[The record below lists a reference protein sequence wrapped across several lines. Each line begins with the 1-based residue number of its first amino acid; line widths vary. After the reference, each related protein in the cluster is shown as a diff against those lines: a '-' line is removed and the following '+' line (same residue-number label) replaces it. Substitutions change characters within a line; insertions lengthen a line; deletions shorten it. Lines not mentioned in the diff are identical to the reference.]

1 MSTRDASTPRS
12 RARRFARKHAV
23 ALVGLAVFHFIFFFP
38 TLFMGRVVSPNDIFY
53 NYDPWRSIRGVE
65 AQNPL
70 LNDPAT
76 AYGTLISLLRAEP
89 DAFHWNRFT
98 GSGIP
103 GFGSAAAAVLS
114 PFVAIPAVAL
124 PPLAVYSG
132 IILLKVNFA
141 FVFAYLWLRVE
152 RVGKRGAAIGA
163 LAYAISGVFAVWWLW
178 QGTNATA
185 LYPAVLYVIARMF
198 SGARVR
204 FTTSALIVAAL
215 LLSGFPATIVY
226 IGWVAIAYA
235 IFLSVVR
242 RAMPLREIG
251 RAFAATAVGTL
262 AVAPF
267 VIPFVQ
273 LLKRSGYLE
282 ARADVAGRYVFP
294 LDHLRAFFD
303 PFIHGNPAEH
313 LWRGDAILGRGSNF
327 VETTV
332 FVGIAVIILSL
343 LAIPARRARTRWFW
357 LALAVL
363 LVLAIFGNVAFIQRT
378 IANLPGIGYSPLTRL
393 RVLLP
398 LVAAFLA
405 ASGASW
411 IISRVRASRVRHWL
425 AGGIAAVVAAELGL
439 FAASFYP
446 YLRPDVAKLPHS
458 QTVAWLSAQR
468 KPFRVAPTF
477 DYLWPNTS
485 ELVRLEDIRSH
496 FGSEKRYRDL
506 LQRIDPGS
514 WGGSGTV
521 LQFNSLRMDA
531 GDPLLSMLNARFVLE
546 QPSIDILRWKTIER
560 TDATGAG
567 TSARIVAPGSPLQFT
582 LVLDERNAWAL
593 DIPVRLRGPAQAE
606 GTFAVRVVVPETG
619 KPVWSRIWK
628 REEVRHVD
636 KIYVPLPRNAAA
648 GNAFVIEAEADGLAI
663 AIPRNPATP
672 QAITYGIVRTPL
684 IHVATFDDGRV
695 FENLAVLERFHAV
708 WETKA
713 MSVDEMLTDR
723 AIDYASTAVVDDNP
737 VELAELRAVPRSLR
751 RVRFTIE
758 EYGSSSRITTRAAA
772 PFFLVSSEKLTP
784 ELRIDIDGR
793 PVNPVVV
800 NGLFAGVRVG
810 SGEHRVVFSRRIGR
824 GWWPGA
830 AAAWIVIG
838 AAFVLP
844 LRRRSA
850 AGQRV

>member
-1 MSTRDASTPRS
+1 MSTKDATLRS

-23 ALVGLAVFHFIFFFP
+23 ALVGLGVFHFIFFFP
-38 TLFMGRVVSPNDIFY
+38 TLFMGRIVSPNDIFY
-53 NYDPWRSIRGVE
+53 NYDPWRSVRAVE
-65 AQNPL
+65 SQNPL

-98 GSGIP
+98 GGGIP

-114 PFVAIPAVAL
+114 PFVAIPAAVL
-124 PPLAVYSG
+124 PPLAVFSG

-152 RVGKRGAAIGA
+152 KLGRRGAAIGA

-198 SGARVR
+198 NGARVR
-204 FTTSALIVAAL
+204 FTTTALIVAAL

-226 IGWVAIAYA
+226 IGWVAIAWA
-235 IFLSVVR
+235 VFLAVVR
-242 RAMPLREIG
+242 RALPLREIV
-251 RAFAATAVGTL
+251 RALAATAVGAL
-262 AVAPF
+262 AVAPL
-267 VIPFVQ
+267 VVPFVQ
-273 LLKRSGYLE
+273 LLRRSGYLE
-282 ARADVAGRYVFP
+282 ARTDVAGRYVFP

-303 PFIHGNPAEH
+303 PFVHGNPAEH

-332 FVGIAVIILSL
+332 FVGIAVIVLSL
-343 LAIPARRARTRWFW
+343 LAIPARRARIRWFW

-363 LVLAIFGNVAFIQRT
+363 LVLAIFGNVVVIQRT

-398 LVAAFLA
+398 LAAAFLA
-405 ASGASW
+405 GSGASW
-411 IISRVRASRVRHWL
+411 IISRVRASRGRHWL
-425 AGGIAAVVAAELGL
+425 AGGIAAVIAAELGL
-439 FAASFYP
+439 FAAAFYP
-446 YLRPDVAKLPHS
+446 YLRPDVARLPHS
-458 QTVAWLSAQR
+458 QTVTWLSAQR
-468 KPFRVAPTF
+468 EPFRVAPTF

-521 LQFNSLRMDA
+521 LQFNSLRMDV
-531 GDPLLSMLNARFVLE
+531 GDPLLSMLNTRYVLE
-546 QPSIDILRWKTIER
+546 QPSIDILRWKTIEK
-560 TDATGAG
+560 TDATGTG
-567 TSARIVAPGSPLQFT
+567 TSARIVAAGSPLQFT
-582 LVLDERNAWAL
+582 LVLDERKAWAL
-593 DIPVRLRGPAQAE
+593 DIPVRLRGRADAE
-606 GTFAVRVVVPETG
+606 GTLAVRVIVPETG
-619 KPVWSRIWK
+619 KAAWGRVWK
-628 REEVRHVD
+628 RDELRHVD

-648 GNAFVIEAEADGLAI
+648 GNAFVIDVEARGLAI
-663 AIPRNPATP
+663 AIPRDPAGP
-672 QAITYGIVRTPL
+672 HAITYGIVRTPL

-695 FENLAVLERFHAV
+695 FENLAALERFHAI

-713 MSVDEMLTDR
+713 MSVDEMLTER
-723 AIDYASTAVVDDNP
+723 TIDYASTAVVDENS
-737 VELAELRAVPRSLR
+737 VELAELRVVPRSLR

-793 PVNPVVV
+793 RVEPVVV

-830 AAAWIVIG
+830 AAAWVVIG
-838 AAFVLP
+838 AAFALP

-850 AGQRV
+850 AGRRE